1 MKAML
6 IGGAGFVGKHLAI
19 HLANTYGWEIVITG
33 LPEEREAI
41 ERSSLGRFIP
51 VNILEKG
58 QIQAVLEQERPH
70 YIFHLAAQSS
80 VARSWKNPQATIDVN
95 VKGCANLLDAI
106 HSVEIYDP
114 KILLIGSGD
123 EYGRL
128 PASCRSGK
136 SPSVLQAVTA
146 LMGTRLVL
154 QPDTFL
160 KYTIRAIWQREW
172 KSVRYSVQLRQATFA
187 EKLRFQ
193 AMLSSCWAVRL
204 DGTAAAVQLVLPS
217 PIPLNRWNPAVQKYK
232 RGTLRKNANYS
243 GCSVTRMSP
252 R

>member
-80 VARSWKNPQATIDVN
+80 VARSWKNPQATIEHQGLCELA
-95 VKGCANLLDAI
+95 GCHSFHRNLR
-106 HSVEIYDP
+106 P
-114 KILLIGSGD
+114 KDIID
-123 EYGRL
+123 WFGR
-128 PASCRSGK
+128 
-136 SPSVLQAVTA
+136 
-146 LMGTRLVL
+146 
-154 QPDTFL
+154 
-160 KYTIRAIWQREW
+160 
-172 KSVRYSVQLRQATFA
+172 
-187 EKLRFQ
+187 
-193 AMLSSCWAVRL
+193 
-204 DGTAAAVQLVLPS
+204 
-217 PIPLNRWNPAVQKYK
+217 
-232 RGTLRKNANYS
+232 
-243 GCSVTRMSP
+243 
-252 R
+252 

>member
-95 VKGCANLLDAI
+95 IKGCANLLDAI

-128 PASCRSGK
+128 PDGIRVVSETTLPCPGNPYAMTKAAQTMLGQVYAHAYRMHIVLARPFNHIGLRCIGF
-136 SPSVLQAVTA
+136 LQAGCRDFERCRA
-146 LMGTRLVL
+146 SGTG
-154 QPDTFL
+154 
-160 KYTIRAIWQREW
+160 
-172 KSVRYSVQLRQATFA
+172 RQSDCFSGLYGCT
-187 EKLRFQ
+187 
-193 AMLSSCWAVRL
+193 
-204 DGTAAAVQLVLPS
+204 G
-217 PIPLNRWNPAVQKYK
+217 
-232 RGTLRKNANYS
+232 RGTGIWSADS
-243 GCSVTRMSP
+243 AWCTG
-252 R
+252 